1 MDDKETLQAIDYLL
15 EDFRIKDITEHL
27 RDVFKNHL
35 RNSKGYDHD
44 ALADEYEI
52 GTRILDILAQ
62 RSNEIQQYN
71 N

>member
-1 MDDKETLQAIDYLL
+1 MNDKQTLQAIDYLL
-15 EDFRIKDITEHL
+15 EDFGIKDITEHI

-35 RNSKGYDHD
+35 RNSEGYDHD

-62 RSNEIQQYN
+62 RSK
-71 N
+71 